1 MQGPWDGPQQH
12 FTAELQASG
21 DPLAALYHFVRL
33 DGTRALLQREGL
45 EFSVPLKSK
54 TTATFHGH
62 LLESFNAKRRRRK
75 LTESTRNTGV
85 GLKVIPVDFLHF
97 RVEFRLPICVFTSI
111 VMSCSSKMSR
121 SMRAPGAARRR
132 YNAVNADG
140 APRPG
145 GLQGHY
151 QGQAG
156 RDATRRRRLDYGALF
171 GAHRV
176 AWGLGVSRGVC
187 GLSVHELR

>member
-21 DPLAALYHFVRL
+21 DPLAALYHFVRF

-140 APRPG
+140 APRGPVASRARPG
-145 GLQGHY
+145 ETR
-151 QGQAG
+151 
-156 RDATRRRRLDYGALF
+156 RDADGSSTALYL
-171 GAHRV
+171 GHIASHG
-176 AWGLGVSRGVC
+176 AWGSRVGCVVC
-187 GLSVHELR
+187 LSMS